1 MSDNVMSVLSAENV
15 LSRLCSNEESGNQ
28 SCDTS
33 FIDTDDESEDEYER
47 EGDFVDTN
55 GIQLLI
61 NPTLLTNSVNG
72 SLSQDVIPLPSERD
86 SLLLL
91 DRDLNGEDDEGKCIV
106 CTCVWHQVRF
116 QIDTKC
122 FFRYQQPIYFRSII
136 TF

>member
-1 MSDNVMSVLSAENV
+1 MSVLSAEDV
-15 LSRLCSNEESGNQ
+15 LSRLCSDEESGNQ

-72 SLSQDVIPLPSERD
+72 TLSQDVIPLPSERD

-91 DRDLNGEDDEGKCIV
+91 DRDLNGEDDEGK
-106 CTCVWHQVRF
+106 
-116 QIDTKC
+116 
-122 FFRYQQPIYFRSII
+122 
-136 TF
+136 